1 MRQRLMKLQPLQWFI
16 AVARSVLRFVQKPL
30 YHLGF
35 TIVLVS
41 TILSSGVLLLAAT
54 SAQAGSLSLA
64 GVVEQTVRADTPG
77 NNVPNQL
84 PPNLAKRLRQA
95 LSKQTK
101 ISAAKLKVVE
111 ATPKT
116 WTNGC
121 LNLDRSDEI
130 CTQAL
135 VEGWRVVFSNGSQ
148 RWTYRTDRQGR
159 LYRLE
164 P

>member
-1 MRQRLMKLQPLQWFI
+1 MRQRFMKLQPLQWFI
-16 AVARSVLRFVQKPL
+16 AAAQSVLRFLQRPL
-30 YHLGF
+30 YRLGF
-35 TIVLVS
+35 AIVLASMVS
-41 TILSSGVLLLAAT
+41 SSGVLLLATT
-54 SAQAGSLSLA
+54 SAQAGSISLA
-64 GVVEQTVRADTPG
+64 GVVEQTVLADTPG
-77 NNVPNQL
+77 NNVPDQL
-84 PPNLAKRLRQA
+84 PLNLANRLRQA

-159 LYRLE
+159 VYRFEL
-164 P
+164 